1 MFLVVGIQRR
11 FGQICSSKVCVFIW
25 KNNNHNTFWRHSGS
39 LTAEIGVQHGHFF
52 RKQISSSVLII
63 DDELDLIAS
72 EPHFGQRTGANGI
85 KPPSI
90 TVNSCPQE
98 GHFALENPVS
108 IVSLLFRCTTSDA
121 MRIIHTILNQFAAGK
136 YGHCSN
142 EELGRKFQNILHKPY
157 LKI

>member
-11 FGQICSSKVCVFIW
+11 FGQICYSKVSVFIW

-39 LTAEIGVQHGHFF
+39 LTAEIGVQHDHFF
-52 RKQISSSVLII
+52 RKHISSSVLII

-72 EPHFGQRTGANGI
+72 EPHFGQRTGANGM

-108 IVSLLFRCTTSDA
+108 IVSSLFSCTTSDA
-121 MRIIHTILNQFAAGK
+121 TRIIHTILNQFAAGK

-157 LKI
+157 LKK

>member
-39 LTAEIGVQHGHFF
+39 LASEIWFQHGHFF
-52 RKQISSSVLII
+52 RKKISSSVFII
-63 DDELDLIAS
+63 DEPVLIAS
-72 EPHFGQRTGANGI
+72 EPHFGQRTGALGT

-90 TVNSCPQE
+90 TINSCPQE

-108 IVSLLFRCTTSDA
+108 IVSSLFSCTTSDA
-121 MRIIHTILNQFAAGK
+121 TSIIHTVLHQLAASEH
-136 YGHCSN
+136 GHCPD
-142 EELGRKFQNILHKPY
+142 EQLDRKFHNILHKS
-157 LKI
+157 